1 MPYDPAVVGLAG
13 TVVGGIIGVAGSY
26 LSGRLAA
33 GTARIVAF
41 QGWRREVQW
50 RAFDSASAAVEVARR
65 LFSLRRPPTPEE
77 KLEFSSGII
86 PPLVRGRVAFG
97 LETSQE
103 AMQELTIAV
112 ASVLTVLDDGRAD
125 REPANRLNLAVSGH
139 SREITEAW
147 QRTLSGRTNERR
159 ESRLRKWMQGLRGRV

>member
-1 MPYDPAVVGLAG
+1 MPYDPTIVGLIG
-13 TVVGGIIGVAGSY
+13 TVVGGLVGVTGSY

-33 GTARIVAF
+33 GTARKVAF

-65 LFSLRRPPTPEE
+65 LFILRRPPTPEE

-86 PPLVRGRVAFG
+86 PPFVRGRVAFG

-103 AMQELTIAV
+103 AMQEF
-112 ASVLTVLDDGRAD
+112 
-125 REPANRLNLAVSGH
+125 
-139 SREITEAW
+139 
-147 QRTLSGRTNERR
+147 
-159 ESRLRKWMQGLRGRV
+159 